1 MQDSYKILKE
11 HLQILSLKTVAS
23 IFEEEAIKA
32 LKTKISYT
40 DYLKR
45 LIEEEVANKTDRSI
59 QAKLRKAKFP
69 QLKTL
74 EMFEFSFQPSV
85 DAKYINELSHLA
97 FMKKAE
103 NIVFLE
109 PPVVGKSHLAIALG
123 IKAGLARKRVIFIST
138 AELADE
144 LMAAYTT
151 KTLADKLTAL
161 CRIDL
166 LIIDELG
173 YMPLSKEAA
182 NLFFQLIS
190 RRYEQGSVILTSNKS
205 FENWGEIF
213 AGDSTLASA
222 IIDRI
227 LYYSHIF
234 QIVGKSFRIKD
245 KFKNKTS

>member
-1 MQDSYKILKE
+1 MNNYSTLKD
-11 HLQILSLKTVAS
+11 HLESLSLKTVSS
-23 IFEEEAIKA
+23 IFEDEAQKA

-45 LIEEEVANKTDRSI
+45 LIEEEIVNKTDRSI
-59 QAKLRKAKFP
+59 QAKIRKAKFP

-97 FMKKAE
+97 FMEKAE
-103 NIVFLE
+103 NIVFLG
-109 PPVVGKSHLAIALG
+109 PPGVGKSHLAIALG
-123 IKAGLARKRVIFIST
+123 IKACFARKRVIFTS
-138 AELADE
+138 AADLADD
-144 LMAAYTT
+144 LMVAYTT
-151 KTLADKLTAL
+151 RTLADKLTTL

-166 LIIDELG
+166 IIIDELG

-190 RRYEQGSVILTSNKS
+190 RRYEQGPIILTSNKS

-227 LYYSHIF
+227 LHYSHIF
-234 QIVGKSFRIKD
+234 QIVGKSFRIKN
-245 KFKNKTS
+245 KLKSKNS

>member
-1 MQDSYKILKE
+1 MNNYSTLKD
-11 HLQILSLKTVAS
+11 HLESLSLKTVSS
-23 IFEEEAIKA
+23 IFEEEAQKA

-45 LIEEEVANKTDRSI
+45 LIEEEIANKTDRSI
-59 QAKLRKAKFP
+59 QAKIRKAKFP

-97 FMKKAE
+97 FMEKAE
-103 NIVFLE
+103 NIVFLGL
-109 PPVVGKSHLAIALG
+109 PGVGKSHLAIALG
-123 IKAGLARKRVIFIST
+123 IKACFARKRVIFTS
-138 AELADE
+138 AADLADD
-144 LMAAYTT
+144 LMVAYTT
-151 KTLADKLTAL
+151 RTLADKLTTL

-166 LIIDELG
+166 IIIDELG

-190 RRYEQGSVILTSNKS
+190 RRYEQGPVILTSNKS

-213 AGDSTLASA
+213 AGDATLASA

-227 LYYSHIF
+227 LHYSHIF
-234 QIVGKSFRIKD
+234 QIVGKSFRIKN
-245 KFKNKTS
+245 KLKSKNS